1 MTPTLP
7 HNTEVEEYVL
17 SCALVDEEA
26 IYRITPIL
34 ESSDFYDDRLKEIY
48 ECYLE
53 LFNDRRRIDLVNLA
67 DILKKR
73 DRLKFIGGKKKL
85 IELASLLPTAS
96 QVEDYSKIVKESSIR
111 RKLISKSSD
120 IATLSRDET
129 KSLSDVV
136 NTAQQDIMSISEQSI
151 KSDFAKVSDL
161 LLQYYEKIE
170 ELHKHKGEYP
180 GIRTHFATLDKML
193 GGFQGSDLIILGAR
207 PSVGKTSLALDFVR
221 HMGIKENKKV
231 AFFSLEMA
239 AEQLIQR
246 MVSAES
252 GVAVFNLRTNKISE
266 VALHKITQ
274 AEEKLAETDIF
285 IDETPG
291 INISEMR
298 VKARKL
304 KMNEGLDIIVVDY
317 LQLIAGNRKENRVQ
331 EVSEIS
337 RELKNLAREL
347 QVPVV
352 ALSQLSRSVVQ
363 RGADSKPQLS
373 DLRESGSIEQDADIV
388 MFLHRPMF
396 TRGENQDGA
405 TDDATLIIA
414 KHRNGPTGEI
424 ELQFMKEE
432 ASYREKK

>member
-1 MTPTLP
+1 MTFSLP

-17 SCALVDEEA
+17 ACALVDEEA
-26 IYRITPIL
+26 IYKITPIL
-34 ESSDFYDDRLKEIY
+34 LLEDFYDDKLKEIY
-48 ECYLE
+48 ASYLE
-53 LFNDRRRIDLVNLA
+53 LFEERRRIDLVNLA
-67 DILKKR
+67 DSLSKK

-85 IELASLLPTAS
+85 VEIASLIPTAS
-96 QVEDYSKIVKESSIR
+96 QVEDYSRIVKEASIR
-111 RKLISKSSD
+111 RKLISTSGN
-120 IATLSRDET
+120 IATLARDET
-129 KSLSDVV
+129 KSLTDVV
-136 NTAQQDIMSISEQSI
+136 NNAQQDVLKISEQNI

-161 LLQYYEKIE
+161 LLKYYERIE
-170 ELHKHKGEYP
+170 ELQKHKGEYP
-180 GIRTHFATLDKML
+180 GIRSHFATLDKML
-193 GGFQGSDLIILGAR
+193 GGFQGSDLIIIGAR
-207 PSVGKTSLALDFVR
+207 PSVGKTSLALDFTR
-221 HMGIKENKKV
+221 AMGIKEKKKI

-239 AEQLIQR
+239 SEQLIQR

-266 VALHKITQ
+266 VALHKITE

-285 IDETPG
+285 IDDTPG
-291 INISEMR
+291 ININELR

-304 KMNEGLDIIVVDY
+304 KINEGLDIIVIDY

-337 RELKNLAREL
+337 RELKNIAREL
-347 QVPVV
+347 QVPVI

-363 RGADSKPQLS
+363 RGTDSKPQLS

-388 MFLHRPMF
+388 IFLHRPAF
-396 TRGENQDGA
+396 TKGEQDSG
-405 TDDATLIIA
+405 TTEDASLIIA

-424 ELQFMKEE
+424 ELQFVKEE